1 MKATLTTVTL
11 AALASAISAAPA
23 RVPQGAPNN
32 TVYTSFEVEGKYQ
45 GTTVKEK
52 LSWEP
57 QCSTDGVYCLHAHY
71 FKTSDGGLRLST
83 KYADGEWIYHKKQ
96 DKLSR
101 VDLYDVYE
109 YKGCMYSRASYITGI
124 KNRTQ
129 HDY

>member
-1 MKATLTTVTL
+1 MKV
-11 AALASAISAAPA
+11 ALSPPAISAAPVA
-23 RVPQGAPNN
+23 ACVPTTLLIRVPQGAPNN
-32 TVYTSFEVEGKYQ
+32 SVYTSFEVEGKYQ
-45 GTTVKEK
+45 GTTEKEK

-83 KYADGEWIYHKKQ
+83 KYADGEWIYHTKQ

-109 YKGCMYSRASYITGI
+109 YKGCV
-124 KNRTQ
+124 
-129 HDY
+129 